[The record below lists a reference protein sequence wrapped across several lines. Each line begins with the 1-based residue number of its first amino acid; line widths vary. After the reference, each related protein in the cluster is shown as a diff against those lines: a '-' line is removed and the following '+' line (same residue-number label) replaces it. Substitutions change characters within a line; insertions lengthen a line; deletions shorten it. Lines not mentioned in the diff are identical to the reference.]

1 MIPKVATGF
10 GSYKDDSFL
19 QKSQHIDLSMTGN
32 LAYATPD
39 PPLEDIRTAI
49 QNFSDALAAMESNGK
64 EGTLLKNQRRLEL
77 EELLETLALYVQK
90 TGGNDMVVLQSSGFT
105 LQKGRGGPIGILS
118 KPADFKVEPGPVPG
132 SVKISFKAIAGAN
145 TYLFQYSDAPANGS
159 TVWQN
164 AYSGKSRH
172 ILEGLT
178 SGQQYAFRACGIGA
192 DPTLVY
198 SDVISSFVL

>member
-1 MIPKVATGF
+1 M
-10 GSYKDDSFL
+10 
-19 QKSQHIDLSMTGN
+19 
-32 LAYATPD
+32 
-39 PPLEDIRTAI
+39 
-49 QNFSDALAAMESNGK
+49 
-64 EGTLLKNQRRLEL
+64 
-77 EELLETLALYVQK
+77 
-90 TGGNDMVVLQSSGFT
+90 
-105 LQKGRGGPIGILS
+105 
-118 KPADFKVEPGPVPG
+118 EPGPVPG
-132 SVKISFKAIAGAN
+132 SVKVSFKAIAGAN

-178 SGQQYAFRACGIGA
+178 SGQQYAFRACAIGA